1 MTEPKKL
8 SGAETIKR
16 ESHYLK
22 GNIIEEMAD
31 TSTDEVTDATYE
43 LLKFHGSYFG
53 YDRDSATVRKKAGL
67 DKEYEFM
74 VRMKC
79 PGGRLTAA
87 QYIALDALAEKYANG
102 TLRITTRETFQFHC
116 IKKVGMKPLISDIN
130 RLLLSTLGG
139 CGDVVRN
146 IMTCPAPIKDNIH
159 DKLEADCFQLAKHV
173 APKTSAYYEVWMD
186 GEVVADYPFNPD
198 KPSPHGRGQGEG
210 PHHNLLPE
218 GEGTDPIEPLYGET
232 YMPRKFKIGISTPE
246 DNCIDVLSHDLA
258 ILSLFNGQEHYGYNF
273 ALGGGMGMKHNT
285 PRTYPRLA
293 SPIMFVPADM
303 LVAAT
308 DAVIKLQRDHG
319 DRGDRQ
325 HARLKYV
332 VQENGIEW
340 TKKTLE
346 GYLGRSMDAPKPMG
360 TYAVEEHT
368 GWHEQ
373 GDGKWFLGLP
383 ISSGRIV
390 DRDGEAV
397 RTGLREVILDYGMDL
412 RLTAD
417 QNIILCDI
425 ETSEKPAIEQ
435 SLRKHGIKLREDV
448 SAVYRNFIACVALP
462 TCGKALA
469 EAERVKLPLV
479 ADIEKVMQ
487 RHGVLDDHL
496 AIRLAGCPNGCS
508 RPYGGDIG
516 IVGRTPEHYSLY
528 IGGDFEG
535 TRLNEKVFDKVPFD
549 ALPGALDPMFVLWKE
564 KREPGEGFGNF
575 CHRYGVDAV
584 KQVAVS
590 ALATDWAK

>member
-1 MTEPKKL
+1 MSTPIKQSGPKL
-8 SGAETIKR
+8 SGQETIKR
-16 ESHYLK
+16 QSHYLK
-22 GNIIEEMAD
+22 GDIAEELAD
-31 TSTDEVTDATYE
+31 LSTQEVTDATYE

-53 YDRDSATVRKKAGL
+53 YDRDTATARKKQGL

-79 PGGRLTAA
+79 PGGRLNAA

-130 RLLLSTLGG
+130 RVLLSTLGG

-146 IMTCPAPIKDNIH
+146 IMTCPAPIKDKIH
-159 DKLEADCFQLAKHV
+159 DKLEADTFLLAKHC

-186 GEVVADYPFNPD
+186 GEVVADYPFAPEPATPENP
-198 KPSPHGRGQGEG
+198 
-210 PHHNLLPE
+210 
-218 GEGTDPIEPLYGET
+218 EPLYGET

-258 ILSLFNGQEHYGYNF
+258 ILSLFNGQEHAGYNF
-273 ALGGGMGMKHNT
+273 ALGGGMGMKHNA
-285 PRTYPRLA
+285 PKTYPRLA
-293 SPIMFVPADM
+293 SPIMYVPPE
-303 LVAAT
+303 LFIPAT
-308 DAVIKLQRDHG
+308 EAVIKLQRDHG

-325 HARLKYV
+325 HARLKYI
-332 VQENGIEW
+332 VQEKGTPWI
-340 TKKTLE
+340 KSTLE
-346 GYLGRSMDAPKPMG
+346 GYLGRAMDDPRPMG
-360 TYAVEEHT
+360 TYAVEDHT

-373 GDGKWFLGLP
+373 GDGKWFLGIP
-383 ISSGRIV
+383 VSSGRII
-390 DRDGEAV
+390 DRENEAI
-397 RTGLREVILDYGMDL
+397 RTGLRAVIFDYGMDL

-417 QNIILCDI
+417 QNIILCDV
-425 ETSEKPAIEQ
+425 ETSEKGAIEQ
-435 SLRKHGIKLREDV
+435 ILRKHGVKLREDV
-448 SAVYRNFIACVALP
+448 TSAYRNFLACVALP

-479 ADIEKVMQ
+479 ADIEKVMERQ
-487 RHGVLDDHL
+487 GVLNEEI

-528 IGGDFEG
+528 IGGDYEG

-549 ALPGALDPMFVLWKE
+549 QLPASLEPMFALWKT
-564 KREPGEGFGNF
+564 KRQPGEGFGNF
-575 CHRYGVDAV
+575 CHRYGVAAV
-584 KQVAVS
+584 KQVAAE

>member
-1 MTEPKKL
+1 MPDSTQVKKL

-22 GNIIEEMAD
+22 GNIAAEMAD
-31 TSTDEVTDATYE
+31 LSSDEVTDPTYE

-79 PGGRLTAA
+79 PGGRLSAA

-116 IKKVGMKPLISDIN
+116 IKKVSMKPLISDIN
-130 RLLLSTLGG
+130 KLLLSTLGG

-146 IMTCPAPIKDNIH
+146 IMCCPAPFKDKLH
-159 DKLEADCFQLAKHV
+159 DKLEADTFLLAKHC

-186 GEVVADYPFNPD
+186 GEVVADYKFAPDPAPAGNP
-198 KPSPHGRGQGEG
+198 
-210 PHHNLLPE
+210 
-218 GEGTDPIEPLYGET
+218 EPLYGET

-246 DNCIDVLSHDLA
+246 DNCIDVLTHDLA

-285 PRTYPRLA
+285 PKTYPRLA
-293 SPIMFVPADM
+293 SPIMFVPPEL
-303 LVAAT
+303 LVPAT

-332 VQENGIEW
+332 VQEKGIEW

-346 GYLGRSMDAPKPMG
+346 GYIGRSMDDPHAMG
-360 TYAVEEHT
+360 NYAVEEHT
-368 GWHEQ
+368 GWYEQ

-383 ISSGRIV
+383 ISSGRIL
-390 DRDGEAV
+390 DRDGEAI
-397 RTGLREVILDYGMDL
+397 RSGLRAVILDYGMDL

-425 ETSEKPAIEQ
+425 ETSEKTHIEET
-435 SLRKHGIKLREDV
+435 LRKYGIKLREDV
-448 SAVYRNFIACVALP
+448 TAAYRNFLACVALP

-479 ADIEKVMQ
+479 AEIEKVMA
-487 RHGVLDDHL
+487 RHGVLDEHI

-535 TRLNEKVFDKVPFD
+535 TRLNEKVFDKVPYESLS
-549 ALPGALDPMFVLWKE
+549 AALDPMFAIWKE

-584 KQVAVS
+584 KQAAVE

>member
-1 MTEPKKL
+1 MSTPIKQ
-8 SGAETIKR
+8 SGQEKIKR

-22 GNIIEEMAD
+22 GEVAEELAD
-31 TSTDEVTDATYE
+31 LSSQEVTDATYE

-53 YDRDSATVRKKAGL
+53 YDRDSATARKKQGL

-79 PGGRLTAA
+79 PGGRLNAA

-146 IMTCPAPIKDNIH
+146 IMTCPAPIKDKIH
-159 DKLEADCFQLAKHV
+159 DKLEADTFLLAKHC

-186 GEVVADYPFNPD
+186 GEVVADYPFRPEPATPENP
-198 KPSPHGRGQGEG
+198 
-210 PHHNLLPE
+210 
-218 GEGTDPIEPLYGET
+218 EPLYGET

-258 ILSLFNGQEHYGYNF
+258 ILSLFNGQEHAGYNF
-273 ALGGGMGMKHNT
+273 ALGGGMGMKHNA
-285 PRTYPRLA
+285 PKTYPRLA
-293 SPIMFVPADM
+293 TPIMYVPPE
-303 LVAAT
+303 LFIPAT
-308 DAVIKLQRDHG
+308 EAVIKLQRDHG

-325 HARLKYV
+325 HARLKYI
-332 VQENGIEW
+332 VQEKGTQWIKE
-340 TKKTLE
+340 TLE
-346 GYLGRSMDAPKPMG
+346 GYLGRKMDDPRPMG
-360 TYAVEEHT
+360 TYAVEDHT

-373 GDGKWFLGLP
+373 GDGKWFLGIP
-383 ISSGRIV
+383 VSSGRII
-390 DRDGEAV
+390 DRENEAI
-397 RTGLREVILDYGMDL
+397 RTGLRAVILDYGMDL

-417 QNIILCDI
+417 QNIILCDV
-425 ETSEKPAIEQ
+425 ETSEKSDIEHI
-435 SLRKHGIKLREDV
+435 LRKHGIKLREDV
-448 SAVYRNFIACVALP
+448 TSAYRNFIACVALP

-479 ADIEKVMQ
+479 ADIEKAMERQ
-487 RHGVLDDHL
+487 GVLQEEI

-516 IVGRTPEHYSLY
+516 IVGRIPEHYSLY
-528 IGGDFEG
+528 IGGDYEG

-549 ALPGALDPMFVLWKE
+549 QLPAALEPMFALWKAE
-564 KREPGEGFGNF
+564 RQPGEGFGNF
-575 CHRYGVDAV
+575 CHRYGVPAV
-584 KQVAVS
+584 KKVA
-590 ALATDWAK
+590 AEAIATDWAK